1 MKLENKN
8 RNNISAGECNTI
20 EISYLKDIIQLK
32 LKLTIHQ
39 IRLLSLTK
47 MAMNFWDHNWAFH
60 MINYNKAKLHSIV
73 KAIK

>member
-1 MKLENKN
+1 MQTKGQIFFIIFNWASAVSTTYVTLMKLENKN

-39 IRLLSLTK
+39 IRLLS
-47 MAMNFWDHNWAFH
+47 FFFG
-60 MINYNKAKLHSIV
+60 
-73 KAIK
+73 